1 MEVRGES
8 GSLRTSTSWSMSQ
21 MLRRAT
27 AADLR
32 PGTGTKSRKSM
43 LRVSTSC
50 ATSPVVP
57 STDAAARATR

>member
-1 MEVRGES
+1 
-8 GSLRTSTSWSMSQ
+8 

-57 STDAAARATR
+57 STEAAARATR